1 VLLKEFCNK
10 RTGDYRVSSAEKKA
24 QVPCTESVKF
34 RQLNQLRMILL
45 PLSAAHTQVRASS
58 CLWHRQNAMKN
69 ELLIEVL
76 QVADTLVFL
85 FLEHQ
90 IFVM

>member
-1 VLLKEFCNK
+1 
-10 RTGDYRVSSAEKKA
+10 
-24 QVPCTESVKF
+24 
-34 RQLNQLRMILL
+34 MILL